1 MKRFLTRYRGALR
14 FTLALLPLAAAA
26 GYLMLRY
33 LMALYDEDTMAAMV
47 AQLGS
52 TTALLAIGTVQTV
65 IYVAVASFF
74 GYILAEKLG
83 LMRPLRLEK
92 RPLLRTLA
100 VSIPLGVLFSLD
112 YWTFGAWLPGTAVR
126 DSAAAGLTVWG
137 WSSAALYGG
146 VMEELLMRLFLMS
159 LLAFLGWKLFFRR
172 EKQSPTGVIIAANV
186 LAALLF
192 PLLGQAIGFDTTSG
206 ESFGIF
212 AGTAVNDTSSV
223 TAAAS
228 TWDSMW
234 ELGSQTLDKAVTVK
248 LTRTL
253 AIIPITLVLS
263 LIQAKKAGKGQGGFR
278 LKNAFPMFILW
289 FVCASVVTTIC
300 TSLGVASAVF
310 QPLKELSKF
319 FIIMAMAAIGLNSNV
334 VKLVKS
340 GGKPLLLGACC
351 WAGITAVSLLMQHV
365 MGLW

>member
-159 LLAFLGWKLFFRR
+159 LLAL
-172 EKQSPTGVIIAANV
+172 TA
-186 LAALLF
+186 LAR
-192 PLLGQAIGFDTTSG
+192 
-206 ESFGIF
+206 
-212 AGTAVNDTSSV
+212 
-223 TAAAS
+223 AAS
-228 TWDSMW
+228 
-234 ELGSQTLDKAVTVK
+234 K
-248 LTRTL
+248 
-253 AIIPITLVLS
+253 
-263 LIQAKKAGKGQGGFR
+263 
-278 LKNAFPMFILW
+278 
-289 FVCASVVTTIC
+289 
-300 TSLGVASAVF
+300 
-310 QPLKELSKF
+310 
-319 FIIMAMAAIGLNSNV
+319 
-334 VKLVKS
+334 
-340 GGKPLLLGACC
+340 
-351 WAGITAVSLLMQHV
+351 VSLLKKSTGMWSPPLAP
-365 MGLW
+365 MGSRPWNLPSLSWNPRQQILGGPSK

>member
-192 PLLGQAIGFDTTSG
+192 AAGHLPVTVGVFGALTPLILVRCFLLNGGFG
-206 ESFGIF
+206 L
-212 AGTAVNDTSSV
+212 AAVPEIRHPV
-223 TAAAS
+223 RHAQPRAAAHRQQADLDGIYIRKAL
-228 TWDSMW
+228 TAGQRFFPPR
-234 ELGSQTLDKAVTVK
+234 ELPRD
-248 LTRTL
+248 
-253 AIIPITLVLS
+253 AIS
-263 LIQAKKAGKGQGGFR
+263 GMME
-278 LKNAFPMFILW
+278 KNAKGG
-289 FVCASVVTTIC
+289 
-300 TSLGVASAVF
+300 TSDG
-310 QPLKELSKF
+310 
-319 FIIMAMAAIGLNSNV
+319 
-334 VKLVKS
+334 
-340 GGKPLLLGACC
+340 
-351 WAGITAVSLLMQHV
+351 
-365 MGLW
+365 

>member
-1 MKRFLTRYRGALR
+1 MNFIRKNWKGTLLCLVIALPCWWLGKRFPIVGGPVFAIVCGMIVTLFIRDRSTLQSGITFVSKKVLQYAVILLGFGMNLSVILQTGKQSLPIILVTITTSLVIAWALHKLLHIPGKIS
-14 FTLALLPLAAAA
+14 TLIGVGSSICGGSAIAATAPVIDA
-26 GYLMLRY
+26 D
-33 LMALYDEDTMAAMV
+33 DEEV
-47 AQLGS
+47 AQ
-52 TTALLAIGTVQTV
+52 AISV
-65 IYVAVASFF
+65 IFF
-74 GYILAEKLG
+74 
-83 LMRPLRLEK
+83 
-92 RPLLRTLA
+92 
-100 VSIPLGVLFSLD
+100 F
-112 YWTFGAWLPGTAVR
+112 
-126 DSAAAGLTVWG
+126 
-137 WSSAALYGG
+137 
-146 VMEELLMRLFLMS
+146 
-159 LLAFLGWKLFFRR
+159 
-172 EKQSPTGVIIAANV
+172 NV

-192 PLLGQAIGFDTTSG
+192 PLLGQAIGFDTASG

-263 LIQAKKAGKGQGGFR
+263 LMQAKKAGTGQGGFR
-278 LKNAFPMFILW
+278 LKNAFPLFILW

-300 TSLGVASAVF
+300 TSLGVPSAVF

-351 WAGITAVSLLMQHV
+351 WAGITAVSLLMQRV

>member
-33 LMALYDEDTMAAMV
+33 LMALYDEVTMAAMV

-137 WSSAALYGG
+137 WSSAAL
-146 VMEELLMRLFLMS
+146 
-159 LLAFLGWKLFFRR
+159 
-172 EKQSPTGVIIAANV
+172 
-186 LAALLF
+186 
-192 PLLGQAIGFDTTSG
+192 
-206 ESFGIF
+206 
-212 AGTAVNDTSSV
+212 
-223 TAAAS
+223 
-228 TWDSMW
+228 
-234 ELGSQTLDKAVTVK
+234 
-248 LTRTL
+248 
-253 AIIPITLVLS
+253 
-263 LIQAKKAGKGQGGFR
+263 
-278 LKNAFPMFILW
+278 
-289 FVCASVVTTIC
+289 
-300 TSLGVASAVF
+300 
-310 QPLKELSKF
+310 
-319 FIIMAMAAIGLNSNV
+319 
-334 VKLVKS
+334 
-340 GGKPLLLGACC
+340 
-351 WAGITAVSLLMQHV
+351 
-365 MGLW
+365 